1 MVPGLLPSVHF
12 NIYLPTAGLNSE
24 YVPALSS
31 LENAIEEIL
40 DLHGDVDIFIRGD
53 ANAAIPPRPNNSRDK
68 LFQYFCERLSLTPAP
83 TNHTTYHHFMGQ
95 GSSDSSI
102 DVFLQRTGGAPISET
117 IENIF
122 CSKNDSRVDSKHDA
136 IHSTFSVHPASIP
149 TQANVDK
156 MPLVTNTKH
165 KIRWSEDC
173 IPDYQNILSPRLLQI
188 QTDWSKPTSPVSFSL
203 LLQLTNEALS
213 SAAKLTNKYTDLS
226 KDFKPSKYK
235 SPPEVSEAS
244 ETKKAA
250 HNNLKSVQQDPNST
264 EVELSCATTTFTDA
278 RKAYRRVLRR
288 HQADTDNAQHSKLHD
303 ILSSNPSESFKL
315 LKKCKSSSTSK
326 ISEIKVGENVYTGDN
341 VAYGFYKSLNQ
352 LKTVQDPNIEGCES
366 CTSFKLDH
374 KLIIEICEAG
384 DKIPPLS
391 LHDAEILLH
400 SFRPSVCDH
409 WSISANHYIN
419 GGPVALK
426 HYQLLLNTAIM
437 NIENTKVDEV
447 NTAHSCVLYKGHKKD
462 KTLASNYR
470 NISTCPFI
478 SKSLDTY
485 IRSLSS
491 EDWEKARSPS
501 QFLGAGMSHD
511 LASLLLSEAITFS
524 LYINMRPLFALFLD
538 ARSAFDRT
546 VREILI
552 RILYLHGTSG
562 NRVLYFDNRLKHRKT
577 FCEWDKKVLGPIQDV
592 QGVEQGGVP
601 SGDLYIAYNNEQLDS
616 AQESGL
622 GINIFGCHIS
632 AIGQA
637 DDCVLL
643 SDEIYFL
650 KNLLQ
655 LTLDYCKKYHVK
667 LAPEKTKLLAFSLP
681 KHKPDIEY
689 LNLVNDIKIDGTSIN
704 FAPTAEHVG
713 IVRSS
718 DYSNLP
724 HILDRISNHKRALFG
739 VLPAGLARRNNANP
753 AASLRVQNVH
763 ALPVLLSGLG
773 SIRLTGSDITTL
785 EKHYKNILRCLM
797 KLPDKCPDSVIYFLA
812 GSLPFL
818 AHIQKKQLIFL
829 VETNQSK

>member
-1 MVPGLLPSVHF
+1 
-12 NIYLPTAGLNSE
+12 
-24 YVPALSS
+24 
-31 LENAIEEIL
+31 
-40 DLHGDVDIFIRGD
+40 
-53 ANAAIPPRPNNSRDK
+53 
-68 LFQYFCERLSLTPAP
+68 
-83 TNHTTYHHFMGQ
+83 
-95 GSSDSSI
+95 
-102 DVFLQRTGGAPISET
+102 
-117 IENIF
+117 
-122 CSKNDSRVDSKHDA
+122 
-136 IHSTFSVHPASIP
+136 
-149 TQANVDK
+149 
-156 MPLVTNTKH
+156 
-165 KIRWSEDC
+165 
-173 IPDYQNILSPRLLQI
+173 
-188 QTDWSKPTSPVSFSL
+188 
-203 LLQLTNEALS
+203 
-213 SAAKLTNKYTDLS
+213 
-226 KDFKPSKYK
+226 
-235 SPPEVSEAS
+235 
-244 ETKKAA
+244 
-250 HNNLKSVQQDPNST
+250 
-264 EVELSCATTTFTDA
+264 
-278 RKAYRRVLRR
+278 
-288 HQADTDNAQHSKLHD
+288 
-303 ILSSNPSESFKL
+303 
-315 LKKCKSSSTSK
+315 
-326 ISEIKVGENVYTGDN
+326 
-341 VAYGFYKSLNQ
+341 
-352 LKTVQDPNIEGCES
+352 
-366 CTSFKLDH
+366 
-374 KLIIEICEAG
+374 
-384 DKIPPLS
+384 
-391 LHDAEILLH
+391 
-400 SFRPSVCDH
+400 
-409 WSISANHYIN
+409 
-419 GGPVALK
+419 
-426 HYQLLLNTAIM
+426 M

-462 KTLASNYR
+462 KTLASSYR

-818 AHIQKKQLIFL
+818 AHIHKKQLNLFGMITRLPENVLCKLASKFLLTEPDNSKSWFIGIRHLCSLYNLPTPLQLISQPLSKDSFKSQVTQKVLDHWQVSLRREAMPMTSLLFFSPSLMSLSLPHPLWTTCSSNPFEVNKARVQAALLSGRYKTDYLSRHWNFSNPNGFCMLCPGKFLFGTLQHFL
-829 VETNQSK
+829 VHCDALSETRSRMIDLWSAYAEENVHIHHLLKQLLTSPSELLLQFLLDPSVVPEVVNLVQHGLVNLDTLFYLSRTWCYGLHRRRLQLLGLFNQL